1 MCAGRCFGTC
11 GCLYAEW
18 KNDKGAGTTAAKAAG
33 RNRGAERERGQYS
46 CKADNG
52 REGCGREK
60 RADGKGVYGDSAPK
74 KRKERHAD
82 KDEDE
87 DHNRYRCCQSGKQ
100 RRAGAKD
107 RA

>member
-60 RADGKGVYGDSAPK
+60 RADGKGVYGDSAQ